1 MYYLNFLNFNG
12 AFFSLT
18 VKPELPLDLV
28 ADLDTLP
35 ILTTAPNI
43 RSYDQESLEDSLIVR
58 EQSQTK
64 TCQILDD
71 ETIRTKSLPEIH
83 KLILNQ
89 SKVPQIFVDKLV
101 SLHMG
106 HLSLSVEDLSE
117 YFFHLDRIF
126 NTFAH
131 HSQDFLTLSKNDQ
144 AALLIANAPLYY
156 HLYLTRQVNIVFIG
170 EFQNYLHEVRQNFT
184 SPKVN
189 PQLNQTNKQILLS
202 HFI

>member
-1 MYYLNFLNFNG
+1 MVP
-12 AFFSLT
+12 FFSLT

-156 HLYLTRQVNIVFIG
+156 HLYLQMSQIVYRNH
-170 EFQNYLHEVRQNFT
+170 QNELEP
-184 SPKVN
+184 S
-189 PQLNQTNKQILLS
+189 TNKPQALGLAFQELHLLVLLRV
-202 HFI
+202 